1 MINVSIKTKFK
12 SLQPVDLF
20 ELPDF
25 CVLTGKNGSGK
36 SHLFEGTDGL
46 S

>member
-1 MINVSIKTKFK
+1 MINISIKTKFK

-20 ELPDF
+20 ELQDF

-46 S
+46 